1 MQIGRNDSCPC
12 GSGKK
17 YKRCCLG
24 KDFPLL
30 NRSRRYFELK
40 GKSAESL
47 LHALAQKTFLTDW
60 CYLNPCLPN
69 GKELCDLLVVYDEV
83 AIIWQI
89 KSLKADDDGL
99 LKPKE
104 LEKNLRQVVG
114 AHRQVFGLKT
124 PVRLVNPRRGEETF
138 DPNSIKRVHLIS
150 VIRGECN
157 QPMRF
162 AEIVKDRLVHVF
174 CGNFPQLVMNE
185 LDTVGDFC
193 EFLRAVESIPRDAR
207 MVVAGGQEE
216 LLAHYL
222 SNGRRLDWINR
233 EAVTMVEEGAWS
245 AFHLSDAYLT
255 YNKENESSYLWDQF
269 IDMAHEGAPLEPRY
283 ELVARKMARPS
294 RFDRRL
300 LAKAFLEAHERA
312 DRETQNNVFRR
323 TFDFEGMTYCFLFMH
338 KPVSHEVRKRLL
350 GETCFVARGMHP
362 QNAKVIGI
370 ATEMKLRE
378 GHRFDFVLLQHVGWT
393 TADQQ
398 RMEKTQ
404 QQFGIFRN
412 PKKTGFDES
421 EYHTS
426 LGLQFD
432 KQ

>member
-24 KDFPLL
+24 KDLPLL
-30 NRSRRYFELK
+30 TRSRRYFELK

-47 LHALAQKTFLTDW
+47 LHELAQKTFLTDW

-89 KSLKADDDGL
+89 KSLKVDEDGFF
-99 LKPKE
+99 KSGE
-104 LEKNLRQVVG
+104 LEKNLRQAVG
-114 AHRQVFGLKT
+114 ARRQVFGLKT
-124 PVRLVNPRRGEETF
+124 PVRLRNPRRGEETF
-138 DPNSIKRVHLIS
+138 DPTSIKRVHLIS
-150 VIRGECN
+150 VISGECK

-162 AEIVKDRLVHVF
+162 GEIVKDQLVHVF
-174 CGNFPQLVMNE
+174 GGNFPQLVMNE
-185 LDTVGDFC
+185 LDTVSDFC
-193 EFLRAVESIPRDAR
+193 EFLRAVESIPTDAR
-207 MVVAGGQEE
+207 IVLAGGQEE

-222 SNGRRLDWINR
+222 SKGRRLDWINR
-233 EAVTMVEEGAWS
+233 EAVSLVEEGAW
-245 AFHLSDAYLT
+245 AALQLSDAYLT
-255 YNKENESSYLWDQF
+255 HKKENESSYLWDQF
-269 IDMAHEGAPLEPRY
+269 IDMAHEGASVEPRY
-283 ELVARKMARPS
+283 ELVAREMARPN

-312 DRETQNNVFRR
+312 DRETQNNVYRR
-323 TFDFEGMTYCFLFMH
+323 AFDFAGMTYCFLFMH

-350 GETCFVARGMHP
+350 GETCFVGRGMYP
-362 QNAKVIGI
+362 QNTKVIGI

-378 GHRFDFVLLQHVGWT
+378 GHRFDFVLLQHLEWT
-393 TADQQ
+393 TMDQE
-398 RMEKTQ
+398 RMEKSQ

-412 PKKTGFDES
+412 PKKTEFDES
-421 EYHTS
+421 EYRTS
-426 LGLQFD
+426 LGLYFD
-432 KQ
+432 KP